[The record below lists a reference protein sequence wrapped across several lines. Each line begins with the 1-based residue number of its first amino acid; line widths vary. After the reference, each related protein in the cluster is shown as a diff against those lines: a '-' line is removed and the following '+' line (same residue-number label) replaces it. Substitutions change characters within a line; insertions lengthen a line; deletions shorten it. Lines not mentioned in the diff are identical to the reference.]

1 METLAFY
8 KIMLELH
15 EGRTDI
21 DGLCLE
27 NNYKN
32 DDFVFIQKTYERLIY
47 LEDNGSLPSIIPS
60 SKPLS
65 LSEYIKQK
73 IWFLSGPDAYF
84 VALKDIENLKE
95 LNKGHDVI
103 VKLLTLDINN
113 INKRINDMQN
123 RHIKEITEMDKQ
135 LGENK
140 AKFSLTFTVLV
151 AAFAWFV
158 GVYKK

>member
-15 EGRTDI
+15 EGRNDI
-21 DGLCLE
+21 DGLCIE

-32 DDFVFIQKTYERLIY
+32 EDFVFIQKTYERLVF

-84 VALKDIENLKE
+84 AALKDVENLKE
-95 LNKGHDVI
+95 LNKGNEVN
-103 VKLLTLDINN
+103 VKLLTLDITNM
-113 INKRINDMQN
+113 NKELSSIQN
-123 RHIKEITEMDKQ
+123 RYIKDISEMDKR
-135 LGENK
+135 LAETKVN
-140 AKFSLTFTVLV
+140 LTMTFTIIV
-151 AAFAWFV
+151 AAVAWFV
-158 GVYKK
+158 GAYKK

>member
-1 METLAFY
+1 MESVPFY

-27 NNYKN
+27 NNYNN
-32 DDFVFIQKTYERLIY
+32 DDFVFIQKTYERLIF

-73 IWFLSGPDAYF
+73 IWFLAGPDAYF
-84 VALKDIENLKE
+84 AALKDVESLVA
-95 LNKGHDVI
+95 LNKGLEVN
-103 VKLLTLDINN
+103 VKLLTLDVNN
-113 INKRINDMQN
+113 INKQLGSIQN
-123 RHIKEITEMDKQ
+123 RYIKDISEMDKR
-135 LGENK
+135 LAETK
-140 AKFSLTFTVLV
+140 VSFTMTFTIIV
-151 AAFAWFV
+151 AAVAWFV

>member
-8 KIMLELH
+8 QIMLELH
-15 EGRTDI
+15 EGRNEI
-21 DGLCLE
+21 NALCE
-27 NNYKN
+27 KHNYNN
-32 DDFVFIQKTYERLIY
+32 DDFIFIQKTYERLIF
-47 LEDNGSLPSIIPS
+47 LEDNGSLPSIVPS

-73 IWFLSGPDAYF
+73 IWFLSGPDTYYA
-84 VALKDIENLKE
+84 VLKDAENLVSLNKRLE
-95 LNKGHDVI
+95 LN
-103 VKLLTLDINN
+103 VKLLTLDTNN
-113 INKRINDMQN
+113 MQKQITDIQN
-123 RHIKEITEMDKQ
+123 RHIKEVTEMDK
-135 LGENK
+135 LLAENK

>member
-21 DGLCLE
+21 DVLCLE

-32 DDFVFIQKTYERLIY
+32 DDFIFIQKTYERLIF
-47 LEDNGSLPSIIPS
+47 LEDNGSLPSIVPS
-60 SKPLS
+60 SKLLS

-73 IWFLSGPDAYF
+73 IWFLSGPDAYYA
-84 VALKDIENLKE
+84 ALKDAENLVS
-95 LNKGHDVI
+95 LNKRLDLN
-103 VKLLTLDINN
+103 VKLLTLDTNN
-113 INKRINDMQN
+113 MQKQITDIQN
-123 RHIKEITEMDKQ
+123 RHIKEVTEMDK
-135 LGENK
+135 LLAENK

>member
-32 DDFVFIQKTYERLIY
+32 DDFVFIQKTYERLVY

-84 VALKDIENLKE
+84 AALKDVENLKE
-95 LNKGHDVI
+95 LNKGNEVN

-113 INKRINDMQN
+113 MNKELSSIQN
-123 RHIKEITEMDKQ
+123 RYIKDISEMDKR
-135 LGENK
+135 LAETKVN
-140 AKFSLTFTVLV
+140 LTMTFTIIV
-151 AAFAWFV
+151 AAVAWFV
-158 GVYKK
+158 GAYKK

>member
-15 EGRTDI
+15 EGRNDI
-21 DGLCLE
+21 DGLCIE

-32 DDFVFIQKTYERLIY
+32 EDFVFIQKTYERLVY

-84 VALKDIENLKE
+84 AALKDVENLKE
-95 LNKGHDVI
+95 LNKGNEVN

-113 INKRINDMQN
+113 MNKELSSIQN
-123 RHIKEITEMDKQ
+123 RYIKDISEMDKR
-135 LGENK
+135 LAETKVN
-140 AKFSLTFTVLV
+140 LTMTFTIIV
-151 AAFAWFV
+151 AAVAWFV
-158 GVYKK
+158 GAYKK

>member
-15 EGRTDI
+15 EGRNDI
-21 DGLCLE
+21 DGLCIE

-32 DDFVFIQKTYERLIY
+32 EDFVFIQKTYERLVF

-84 VALKDIENLKE
+84 AALKDVENLKE
-95 LNKGHDVI
+95 LNKGNEVN

-113 INKRINDMQN
+113 MNKELSSIQN
-123 RHIKEITEMDKQ
+123 RYIKDISEMDKR
-135 LGENK
+135 LAETKVN
-140 AKFSLTFTVLV
+140 LTMTFTIIV
-151 AAFAWFV
+151 AAVAWFV
-158 GVYKK
+158 GAYKK

>member
-15 EGRTDI
+15 EGRNDI
-21 DGLCLE
+21 DGLCIE

-32 DDFVFIQKTYERLIY
+32 EDFVFIQKTYERLVF

-84 VALKDIENLKE
+84 AALKDVENLKE
-95 LNKGHDVI
+95 LNKGNEVN

-113 INKRINDMQN
+113 MNKELSSIQN
-123 RHIKEITEMDKQ
+123 RYIKDISEMDKR
-135 LGENK
+135 LAETKVN
-140 AKFSLTFTVLV
+140 LTMTVTIIV
-151 AAFAWFV
+151 AAVAWFV
-158 GVYKK
+158 GAYKK

>member
-1 METLAFY
+1 MESLAFY

-27 NNYKN
+27 NNYNN
-32 DDFVFIQKTYERLIY
+32 DDFVFIQKTYERLIF
-47 LEDNGSLPSIIPS
+47 LEDNGCLPSIIPS
-60 SKPLS
+60 SKPLM
-65 LSEYIKQK
+65 LTEYIKQK
-73 IWFLSGPDAYF
+73 IWFLAGPDAYYI
-84 VALKDIENLKE
+84 ALKGAENLKAVNNGLAVE
-95 LNKGHDVI
+95 L
-103 VKLLTLDINN
+103 KLLTVDINN
-113 INKRINDMQN
+113 MNKRINDIQN
-123 RHIKEITEMDKQ
+123 RHTKEITEMDK
-135 LGENK
+135 LLAENK